1 MTRICIGVAGVSS
14 NKKWGSRG
22 CPRGRLHEAVVE
34 EAGKKAAGLRAAGS
48 SDKGLRVY
56 LHLAILNAD
65 GISGYDVFRLFQAFT
80 GTQIEMLFV

>member
-1 MTRICIGVAGVSS
+1 MKSAGD
-14 NKKWGSRG
+14 GLAQRG
-22 CPRGRLHEAVVE
+22 AAKAAPRGRLHEAVVE